1 MIGSG
6 AVGGFVGGRLVQAG
20 REVDFLVRPPRAAEL
35 NRHGLRIVDGTRT
48 EVIDARLVTT
58 SSLAGPWLFAVTRAV
73 IAARPLPDRD
83 DRIPPVSTAASPG
96 LAPGTAAVTQPSR
109 GSR

>member
-48 EVIDARLVTT
+48 EVI
-58 SSLAGPWLFAVTRAV
+58 
-73 IAARPLPDRD
+73 AARPLPDRD